1 MNLIIRWKRF
11 LDKGHER
18 TVRAKKNVILAMLY
32 KYLGVFI
39 GFLYFPLSLSYLD
52 PVRYGIFLTLAS
64 MIDWF
69 GELDVGI
76 GNGMRNRLGEAL
88 ADGDD
93 ERARAYVSTAYFFV
107 GSIFSVASLLFLAVS
122 YFLPWSSWLQADASL
137 NRDIAILAMFMFGAF
152 AINFVS
158 SLIYE
163 VFYALQR
170 TAMVNLFNLITK
182 ASFLFII
189 IYLIYFTE
197 GSLVLYGAAKTITF
211 ALIPLS
217 ACFIYFGGSL
227 KQYKPSYRLVK
238 KEYFKDLISLG
249 FRFFVIK
256 IAILIIYQS
265 NNFLIARFAS
275 LEGVS
280 QYNAVYKLLSI
291 FLMFFVIVTNQLWS
305 ANLEA
310 YRKGE
315 MDWIRKTLTSLKK
328 VWGATILLSVV
339 MVLVSPFFYQLWL
352 QDKLEIPFMLTVMVA
367 ISVGITNWVN
377 MHNLVINGTG
387 KVKLQ
392 MWSWVMASI
401 LNIPLSI
408 FFSVNLGLGTNGV
421 VLGTIVS
428 LLPLTIISPI
438 QVRKITSQT
447 EKGIWSK

>member
-1 MNLIIRWKRF
+1 MSLILKWKRF

-32 KYLGVFI
+32 KYMGVFI

-76 GNGMRNRLGEAL
+76 GSGMRNRLGEAL

-93 ERARAYVSTAYFFV
+93 EKARAYVSTAYFFV
-107 GSIFSVASLLFLAVS
+107 GTIFSVASILFLGAS
-122 YFLPWSSWLQADASL
+122 YFLPWASWLQADPNL
-137 NRDIAILAMFMFGAF
+137 NRDIAILAMFMFAAF

-182 ASFLFII
+182 LSFLMMIL
-189 IYLIYFTE
+189 YLLYFTE
-197 GSLVLYGAAKTITF
+197 GSLILYGAAKTFTF

-217 ACFIYFGGSL
+217 ACFIYFSGSL
-227 KQYKPSYRLVK
+227 KQYRPTYRLVK
-238 KEYFKDLISLG
+238 KEYFKDLFSLG
-249 FRFFVIK
+249 FRFFIIK
-256 IAILIIYQS
+256 ISILIIYQS

-291 FLMFFVIVTNQLWS
+291 FLMFFVIITNQLWS

-315 MDWIRKTLTSLKK
+315 MDWIKKTLNSLRK
-328 VWGATILLSVV
+328 VWVATILLSVL
-339 MVLVSPFFYQLWL
+339 MVLISPIFFDIWL
-352 QDKLEIPFMLTVMVA
+352 QDKLEIPFLLTVAVA
-367 ISVGITNWVN
+367 VSVGVTNWVN

-392 MWSWVMASI
+392 MWSWIVASA

-408 FFSVNLGLGTNGV
+408 FFSVTLGLGTNGV

-438 QVRKITSQT
+438 QVRMITHRT

>member
-1 MNLIIRWKRF
+1 MSLIVRWKRF

-18 TVRAKKNVILAMLY
+18 TVRAKKNVILAMMY
-32 KYLGVFI
+32 KYVGVFI

-76 GNGMRNRLGEAL
+76 GSGMRNRLGEAL

-107 GSIFSVASLLFLAVS
+107 GTIFSVASVLFMVAS
-122 YFLPWSSWLQADASL
+122 YFLPWSSWLQADPNL
-137 NRDIAILAMFMFGAF
+137 NRDIAILAMFMFAAF

-170 TAMVNLFNLITK
+170 TAMVNFFNMITK
-182 ASFLFII
+182 VSFLLMIL
-189 IYLIYFTE
+189 YLLYFTE
-197 GSLVLYGAAKTITF
+197 GSLVLYGAAKTLTF

-217 ACFIYFGGSL
+217 ACIIYFGGSL
-227 KQYKPSYRLVK
+227 KKYRPTYRLVK
-238 KEYFKDLISLG
+238 RKYFKDLFSLG

-256 IAILIIYQS
+256 ISILIIYQS

-315 MDWIRKTLTSLKK
+315 MEWIRKTLNSLKK

-339 MVLVSPFFYQLWL
+339 MVLFSPFFFELWL
-352 QDKLEIPFMLTVMVA
+352 QDKLQIPFMLTVAVA
-367 ISVGITNWVN
+367 VSVGITNWVN

-392 MWSWVMASI
+392 MLSWVGVSI
-401 LNIPLSI
+401 LNVPISY
-408 FFSVNLGLGTNGV
+408 FFAVPLGLGTNGV

-438 QVRKITSQT
+438 QVRKITHHLDR
-447 EKGIWSK
+447 GIWSK